1 MAIISSRPSIKL
13 VKTRWRKKSARTLAE
28 RAGVIGANVWK
39 VALEIFKHLEKE
51 GFRFGSDRQVT
62 AVLSEFIAFL
72 VQLAD
77 RSVYGRL
84 SDADRAVLIGETAG
98 HLATTMENN
107 QLDLL
112 GPGEYRKPFVNL
124 LNARFEEYA
133 GFDCP
138 GGRAR
143 LSLPAL
149 FCHPGVRSHGGHR
162 QQVGGRADDGH
173 GGAGN
178 GARHEETGQR
188 SVGYRASLVRGTRAR
203 RRRAV
208 AEHGFDRGT
217 APGRVER
224 EKPAGRG
231 QPALLSLAH
240 SPP

>member
-1 MAIISSRPSIKL
+1 MAIISSRPSIVL
-13 VKTRWRKKSARTLAE
+13 VKTRWRKKSARTRTLAE

-39 VALEIFKHLEKE
+39 IALEIFKHMEKE

-84 SDADRAVLIGETAG
+84 SEAERAALMGSVAG

-138 GGRAR
+138 GGEPGFPCLRFFATQVSEVMAATDNKWVVEQMMDIEAPEMVR
-143 LSLPAL
+143 VMRKLVNEAL
-149 FCHPGVRSHGGHR
+149 
-162 QQVGGRADDGH
+162 DI
-173 GGAGN
+173 
-178 GARHEETGQR
+178 
-188 SVGYRASLVRGTRAR
+188 
-203 RRRAV
+203 
-208 AEHGFDRGT
+208 
-217 APGRVER
+217 APR
-224 EKPAGRG
+224 
-231 QPALLSLAH
+231 
-240 SPP
+240 